1 MTTPESPDSVNATPP
16 TGQPDVVLD
25 IAVVVENLPGL
36 LARIADGGD
45 SDLIAAGGESRAA
58 LATSPRWSGT
68 TASGRLPGSD

>member
-16 TGQPDVVLD
+16 AGQPDVVLD
-25 IAVVVENLPGL
+25 IA
-36 LARIADGGD
+36 AD
-45 SDLIAAGGESRAA
+45 GESRAA